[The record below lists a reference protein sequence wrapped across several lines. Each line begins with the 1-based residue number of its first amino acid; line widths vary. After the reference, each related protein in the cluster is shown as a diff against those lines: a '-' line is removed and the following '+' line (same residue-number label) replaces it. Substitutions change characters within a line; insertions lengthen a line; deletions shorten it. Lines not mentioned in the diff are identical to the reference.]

1 MFTQLSLKMQHTNFI
16 VFLIRLKAFDFSK
29 DLNLGV
35 KVTKTV
41 SLILK

>member
-1 MFTQLSLKMQHTNFI
+1 MHTQLSLKIQHINFI
-16 VFLIRLKAFDFSK
+16 LLFVRLKAFDLIK

-41 SLILK
+41 SLTLK